1 MTLDVRPCRSHE
13 ELARALDAIGHY
25 FGSQNTVE
33 DAERF
38 ANWVEVERMH
48 AAWEDGRIVG
58 GAGAFSYDLSVPGGA
73 TVRSGGVT
81 VVGVQP
87 THRRRGVLR
96 AMMRAQ
102 LDDIRARGEPVSW
115 LWASEAPI
123 YTRFGYGLA
132 SLIGDIELARVVGDA
147 EARRRRRAATAGS
160 RAPEP
165 RAPRGRRSP
174 CRLCALPGRVGVRA
188 R

>member
-1 MTLDVRPCRSHE
+1 MTVDVRPCASHD

-25 FGSQNTVE
+25 FGFQNTVE

-38 ANWVEVERMH
+38 SSWIEVERMH

-73 TVRSGGVT
+73 TVASGGVT
-81 VVGVQP
+81 LVGVQP
-87 THRRRGVLR
+87 THRRRGILR

-102 LDDIRARGEPVSW
+102 LDDIRARGEAVAW

-132 SLIGDIELARVVGDA
+132 SLIGDVEPARVVGDA
-147 EARRRRRAATAGS
+147 EARRRPRAATAGP
-160 RAPEP
+160 RPAQP
-165 RAPRGRRSP
+165 RAARG
-174 CRLCALPGRVGVRA
+174 
-188 R
+188 